1 MNDKKNIN
9 YLFKCEGIFKIIII
23 NNRIIFIFLFLL
35 INHIFKIIL
44 KNKVGKFADIL
55 PRTNF
60 INNKI
65 PSLKEIFKSRHLY
78 INDANL
84 TNEYIRFIKPI
95 NEKEEKKYK
104 IKGKEK
110 DLKFDES
117 YFPKRNDQYDFKE
130 YAKLCVEEKTL
141 FDYKKIKFYNKPL
154 ISVILPTYNKEF
166 TLLRSIRSIQNQSL
180 KNIEIIIVDDCST
193 DNTNKYF
200 NNLLE
205 NDPRIRIFTHLKN
218 MGIWRTRIDGFLY
231 SSAKYTIQFDPGDI
245 YEDNYV
251 LEDAYNIINKYNIDS
266 IKMPARY
273 IYNYK
278 NLDYNK
284 YAVKIKDKYTQVAY
298 HPDIEKYNHYY
309 FDGMGWVWNRLTRKS
324 IFSKSLYLLSA
335 RVLNIYKN
343 FYEDQWLN
351 KLINKVSFSYLII
364 KRYAYLYFKDGKGE
378 GDFKF
383 ETSSQRDKMIH
394 EFMIVYHLPLVKTA
408 PQEMSNTVQNLL

>member
-9 YLFKCEGIFKIIII
+9 YLFKCEGIFKIILI

-55 PRTNF
+55 PRSNF

-141 FDYKKIKFYNKPL
+141 FDYKTIKFYNKPL

-351 KLINKVSFSYLII
+351 KLINKVSFSYLITW
-364 KRYAYLYFKDGKGE
+364 Y
-378 GDFKF
+378 
-383 ETSSQRDKMIH
+383 
-394 EFMIVYHLPLVKTA
+394 
-408 PQEMSNTVQNLL
+408 